1 MHLASY
7 KETRYTSTRNDIR
20 QSSNSR
26 SVACQAAF
34 EKDIPTKIE
43 QHQDW

>member
-7 KETRYTSTRNDIR
+7 KETRFTSIRINIR
-20 QSSNSR
+20 QSSNGR

-34 EKDIPTKIE
+34 EKDIPTKTE
-43 QHQDW
+43 QNQD